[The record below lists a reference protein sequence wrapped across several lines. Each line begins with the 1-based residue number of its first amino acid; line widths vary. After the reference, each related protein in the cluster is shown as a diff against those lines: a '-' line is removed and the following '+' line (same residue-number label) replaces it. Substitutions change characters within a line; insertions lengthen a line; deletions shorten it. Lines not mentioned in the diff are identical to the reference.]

1 MAYALVRDNVV
12 VEIKSLT
19 SEELV
24 VAMTQY
30 PIVVD
35 ITDAVPI
42 PAVGWTFD
50 GNKLVSNGTTSMK
63 ISKLAFRARLTT
75 GELS

>member
-42 PAVGWTFD
+42 LF
-50 GNKLVSNGTTSMK
+50 
-63 ISKLAFRARLTT
+63 I
-75 GELS
+75 